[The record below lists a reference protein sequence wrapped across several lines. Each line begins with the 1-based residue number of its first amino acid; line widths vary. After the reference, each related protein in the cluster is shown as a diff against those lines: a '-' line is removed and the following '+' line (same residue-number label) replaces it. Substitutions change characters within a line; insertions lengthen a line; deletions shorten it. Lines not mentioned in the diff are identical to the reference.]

1 MNYTTAMRNTEP
13 SIKAVRNS
21 QNQGQRLELAEY
33 ASLIASGVG
42 TIVAA
47 VSGQV
52 VYAAAPLTLALSLNM
67 VNRQRFLAQTKAI
80 EQSTSAAISLLE
92 HELRGDIQSVR
103 SSSQITPASERLR
116 DLEASMLRLSTLW
129 VQLQQRLERSSASLQ
144 DPQIQQ
150 EFAIV
155 RRAIV
160 RLRDST
166 NVNIAE
172 VRQSLAEEIESLRQM
187 VRQPAQQAE
196 LSTATSQLTPADEVP
211 AQIAQLQQRVEQLE
225 LKNQEIVK
233 PYIKRLVME
242 VKQLQQQSDTEPIK
256 TALADLSVQ
265 IENLAKELEAQIDPH
280 QMQGMHSAL
289 SRLSENIAERHRVPG
304 IEPQPVRS
312 IET

>member
-13 SIKAVRNS
+13 SLKAVRNS
-21 QNQGQRLELAEY
+21 QNQGHRLELAEY

-42 TIVAA
+42 TIAAA

-67 VNRQRFLAQTKAI
+67 VNRQRFLAQVRAS
-80 EQSTSAAISLLE
+80 EQSTSTAISLLE

-103 SSSQITPASERLR
+103 SSTQSTPASERLR
-116 DLEASMLRLSTLW
+116 DLETSMLRLSTLW

-166 NVNIAE
+166 NENIAE
-172 VRQSLAEEIESLRQM
+172 VRQSLAEEIEALRQM
-187 VRQPAQQAE
+187 VRQPAPQINLE
-196 LSTATSQLTPADEVP
+196 TAPAQLVSQDEVP

-225 LKNQEIVK
+225 QKNQQIVK
-233 PYIKRLVME
+233 PYLKRLVIE
-242 VKQLQQQSDTEPIK
+242 VKQLQQQSNTEPLK
-256 TALADLSVQ
+256 AALADLSVQ
-265 IENLAKELEAQIDPH
+265 IENLAKELETQSDP
-280 QMQGMHSAL
+280 QQRQGRHTL
-289 SRLSENIAERHRVPG
+289 SRFSENIADRQRIPG